1 MLLSGNDNLKIK
13 TDEEEFTI
21 WISRSLSA
29 AWATPLANAGVV
41 LEEDFNQFTD
51 GTTSKPG
58 NVDIAAS
65 GKLGDVLLGWTGDAI
80 YEAGGSLFVGT
91 TDVLDFDPHS
101 ISTPDLDLDAKMV
114 ISASHCV

>member
-1 MLLSGNDNLKIK
+1 MKKNLLFGFLAA
-13 TDEEEFTI
+13 
-21 WISRSLSA
+21 SA
-29 AWATPLANAGVV
+29 LLGAAPLANAGVV

-65 GKLGDVLLGWTGDAI
+65 GKLGDVLLGRVMQSTKRA
-80 YEAGGSLFVGT
+80 ALCLSAQPMCL
-91 TDVLDFDPHS
+91 
-101 ISTPDLDLDAKMV
+101 ISTRIRFLLPIWTWMQRMA

>member
-1 MLLSGNDNLKIK
+1 MKKNLLFGFLA
-13 TDEEEFTI
+13 T
-21 WISRSLSA
+21 SA
-29 AWATPLANAGVV
+29 LLGAAPLANAGVV

-80 YEAGGSLFVGT
+80 YEAGGSLFVAQQMC
-91 TDVLDFDPHS
+91 L
-101 ISTPDLDLDAKMV
+101 ISTRIRFLLPIWTWMQRMA